1 MFFRYNIENDKRG
14 MNEMDKKKQWTIA
27 GACLI
32 LFCLLIVLLKSIDVT
47 NAGPQGTAIGLSGIN
62 TAVHGWTGLN
72 MAWYRITSILGYLV
86 IAAAGILMLYSLYRA
101 FRMKGQD
108 HTARSLIC
116 LFILYLATAVLYVF
130 FEKTVINWRPEI
142 LPGTT
147 EPEASFPSTH
157 TMLAIAVMGSAATLL
172 PAMIK
177 NRHLRIA
184 AQSAAVTIMVLT
196 VIGRLLSGVHW
207 LTDILGGILL
217 GAALVF
223 AFRAVIGKKE

>member
-1 MFFRYNIENDKRG
+1 
-14 MNEMDKKKQWTIA
+14 MNKKKQWMIA
-27 GACLI
+27 GTCLV

-62 TAVHGWTGLN
+62 IAVHSWTGLN
-72 MAWYRITSILGYLV
+72 MAWYRITTILGYLV
-86 IAAAGILMLYSLYRA
+86 IAAAGIIMLYSLYRA

-116 LFILYLATAVLYVF
+116 LFVLYLTVAVLYVF

-157 TMLAIAVMGSAATLL
+157 TMLAIAIMGSAAALL
-172 PAMIK
+172 PSMIK
-177 NRHLRIA
+177 NHHLRIA
-184 AQSAAVTIMVLT
+184 AQSAAVTVMVLT

-207 LTDILGGILL
+207 LTDIMGGILL
-217 GAALVF
+217 GTALLY
-223 AFRAVIGKKE
+223 AFRAMIGSRE